1 MLGKTNAL
9 KVQTAEGVSFCVPIA
24 SPFSRCLALAIDI
37 AVIIGLTILAT
48 TVIDILQTIA
58 ETVPQIGGI
67 LIDFGTG
74 AAIIL
79 QFVIA
84 TFYGIITEWLW
95 SGQTLGKRIFRLRV
109 IDERGLSLSL
119 KQILI
124 RNIFRLLDMLPSTF
138 YLIGGV
144 SCLLTPKCQRTGDL
158 AAGTLVIRESE
169 VPAPSY
175 NELLEKEENSF
186 STVPHLEARLRHRTS
201 PDEARIA
208 LDAITRRSELNPESR
223 LLIFSEIADYFREI
237 SEFPDKITVGLSDE
251 QYVRN
256 VVDTIFR
263 KVSI

>member
-1 MLGKTNAL
+1 MLGKTTAL
-9 KVQTAEGVSFCVPIA
+9 KVRTAEGVSFKVPIA

-48 TVIDILQTIA
+48 TVINILQTIA
-58 ETVPQIGGI
+58 ETVPQIGRI

-109 IDERGLSLSL
+109 IDERGLSLSF

-138 YLIGGV
+138 YLIGGT

-169 VPAPSY
+169 VSAPSY

-186 STVPHLEARLRHRTS
+186 STMPHLEARLRHRTS

-208 LDAITRRSELNPESR
+208 LDAITRRNELQPESR
-223 LLIFSEIADYFREI
+223 LLLFSQLAKHFREI
-237 SEFPDKITVGLSDE
+237 SEFPDEITVGLSDE
-251 QYVRN
+251 QYIRN